1 MEPLAAE
8 DPRVLGGYRL
18 LGRLGAGGMG
28 RVYLGRSAGGR
39 TVAVKAVHAH
49 FAVDDQFRARFRRE
63 IESAR
68 RVGGAWTAPVL
79 DADPDAAV
87 PWIAT
92 GYAAGPSLAQAV
104 ADLGPL
110 AEHSVRALG
119 AGLAE
124 ALAAVHALG
133 LVHRDVKPSNVLL
146 TLDGPLLI
154 DFGIARATEG
164 TASLTSTGV
173 SVGSP
178 GYMAPEQILGKGA
191 AGAADVFSLGAL
203 LAFAATGV
211 SPFSGDSSAA
221 LLYKVVH
228 EEPELGSP
236 LAGDLRELVAGCLAK
251 NPADR
256 PAPEALAAR
265 LAGEGSGGAARLVRA
280 GWLPGP
286 LVERVS
292 RQAVELLNLDAGEGE
307 GVGAAAGAQAGT
319 GAGPAGVSPG
329 GAFGP
334 PDPSYGATGG
344 RSDSSYGAMGGP
356 LDPSYGAASG
366 LVPFESALPAG
377 PPGQAPGAA
386 GLPGVPGRPPVP
398 PLGSPPGSPPGPP
411 PQPASWPVAGGV
423 PSSAATGHGHPA
435 TAGSGHPAT
444 AGHGHP
450 GTAGSGHPG
459 ASDRG
464 HPGTAGAGSHPAGTG
479 TDRPSAAAGIA
490 DLPTGA
496 PPAAAKERRI
506 ALSGAVGGEGRPRRM
521 SCTLVLSVAGAL
533 AVATTAGFV
542 FRLMPGM
549 GGDTDSGAQT
559 GAKPPADGTP
569 TARPTEPGDAGSGRA
584 AVAKPFLGTWT
595 GSVTTAHGIPNGTI
609 TSVIKPGGKG
619 DYVIHT
625 TYDAVLVKCRAKA
638 KLESAT
644 ERRLVLME
652 RPDGKQ
658 GPGCTGNKSRVTY
671 TLGKGG
677 TLGFASQ
684 DDAGG
689 TPKATLTKH

>member
-1 MEPLAAE
+1 MEALAAD

-49 FAVDDQFRARFRRE
+49 FAADDQFRARFRRE

-87 PWIAT
+87 PWVAT
-92 GYAAGPSLAQAV
+92 GYVAGPSLAQAV
-104 ADLGPL
+104 ADFGPL

-154 DFGIARATEG
+154 DFGIARAMAG

-191 AGAADVFSLGAL
+191 AGAADVFSLGAV
-203 LAFAATGV
+203 LAFAATGL

-228 EEPELGSP
+228 EEPELGSR
-236 LAGDLRELVAGCLAK
+236 LTGDLRESVAGALAK

-265 LAGEGSGGAARLVRA
+265 LAGEGSGGAAGLVRA

-292 RQAVELLNLDAGEGE
+292 RQAVELLNLDAGEGTAA
-307 GVGAAAGAQAGT
+307 GGAAGMATGAGT
-319 GAGPAGVSPG
+319 GAGAGGAGVPPGGAGVPPG

-334 PDPSYGATGG
+334 PDPSYGAA
-344 RSDSSYGAMGGP
+344 DSSYGSYGAP
-356 LDPSYGAASG
+356 DPSYGTASG
-366 LVPFESALPAG
+366 LVPFESPLPGGPAG
-377 PPGQAPGAA
+377 PPVQPPGAA
-386 GLPGVPGRPPVP
+386 GLPGR
-398 PLGSPPGSPPGPP
+398 PPGPP
-411 PQPASWPVAGGV
+411 PQPPSWPVAGAAA
-423 PSSAATGHGHPA
+423 SSAAAGHGHPA
-435 TAGSGHPAT
+435 TAGGH
-444 AGHGHP
+444 HP
-450 GTAGSGHPG
+450 S
-459 ASDRG
+459 
-464 HPGTAGAGSHPAGTG
+464 TAGAGHPEAPGP
-479 TDRPSAAAGIA
+479 DRPPAASGIA

-496 PPAAAKERRI
+496 PPAAPEERRI
-506 ALSGAVGGEGRPRRM
+506 ALSAAVGGPGRPRRM

-533 AVATTAGFV
+533 AAATTAGFV
-542 FRLMPGM
+542 FHLMPGG
-549 GGDTDSGAQT
+549 GGDTNSGAQT
-559 GAKPPADGTP
+559 GGKPPAGGAPTP
-569 TARPTEPGDAGSGRA
+569 RPTGPGDAAGPA
-584 AVAKPFLGTWT
+584 AVAKAFLGTWT
-595 GSVTTAHGIPNGTI
+595 GSVTTVHGIPNGTI

-652 RPDGKQ
+652 QPDGKQ

-689 TPKATLTKH
+689 TPKATLTKR

>member
-39 TVAVKAVHAH
+39 TVAVKVVHAH

-87 PWIAT
+87 PWVAT

-191 AGAADVFSLGAL
+191 AGAADVFSLGAV

-236 LAGDLRELVAGCLAK
+236 LVGDLRELVAGCLAK
-251 NPADR
+251 NPRTVPPRRRWR
-256 PAPEALAAR
+256 PVSR
-265 LAGEGSGGAARLVRA
+265 GGSGGAAGLVRA

-292 RQAVELLNLDAGEGE
+292 RQAVELLNLDAGEGAE
-307 GVGAAAGAQAGT
+307 AGAPAGT

-329 GAFGP
+329 C
-334 PDPSYGATGG
+334 G
-344 RSDSSYGAMGGP
+344 R
-356 LDPSYGAASG
+356 
-366 LVPFESALPAG
+366 VR
-377 PPGQAPGAA
+377 AA
-386 GLPGVPGRPPVP
+386 GSLVR
-398 PLGSPPGSPPGPP
+398 
-411 PQPASWPVAGGV
+411 GGV
-423 PSSAATGHGHPA
+423 
-435 TAGSGHPAT
+435 
-444 AGHGHP
+444 
-450 GTAGSGHPG
+450 
-459 ASDRG
+459 R
-464 HPGTAGAGSHPAGTG
+464 AGAV
-479 TDRPSAAAGIA
+479 R
-490 DLPTGA
+490 
-496 PPAAAKERRI
+496 ER
-506 ALSGAVGGEGRPRRM
+506 A
-521 SCTLVLSVAGAL
+521 
-533 AVATTAGFV
+533 
-542 FRLMPGM
+542 
-549 GGDTDSGAQT
+549 
-559 GAKPPADGTP
+559 
-569 TARPTEPGDAGSGRA
+569 SGRA
-584 AVAKPFLGTWT
+584 ARSGAGR
-595 GSVTTAHGIPNGTI
+595 
-609 TSVIKPGGKG
+609 GGLPRRPRRPWPP
-619 DYVIHT
+619 T
-625 TYDAVLVKCRAKA
+625 RSSARLSTRS
-638 KLESAT
+638 SAT
-644 ERRLVLME
+644 AGVL
-652 RPDGKQ
+652 
-658 GPGCTGNKSRVTY
+658 
-671 TLGKGG
+671 
-677 TLGFASQ
+677 
-684 DDAGG
+684 AGG
-689 TPKATLTKH
+689 RRGAVVRGKRLRPPCDGRQRSPRGGW

>member
-1 MEPLAAE
+1 MEPLSPD
-8 DPRVLGGYRL
+8 DPRALGGYRL

-49 FAVDDQFRARFRRE
+49 FAADEQFRARFRRE

-68 RVGGAWTAPVL
+68 RVGGDWTVPVL

-104 ADLGPL
+104 AGTGPL
-110 AEHSVRALG
+110 AGHTVRALG

-178 GYMAPEQILGKGA
+178 GYMAPEQILGNGA
-191 AGAADVFSLGAL
+191 AGAADVFSLGAV

-211 SPFSGDSSAA
+211 SPFPGDSSAA

-228 EEPELGSP
+228 EEPVLGP
-236 LAGDLRELVAGCLAK
+236 QLDGALRESVVACLAK

-256 PAPEALAAR
+256 PAPGELAAR
-265 LAGEGSGGAARLVRA
+265 LAGEGSGGALGLVRA

-286 LVERVS
+286 LVEQVS
-292 RQAVELLNLDAGEGE
+292 RQAVELLNLEGGEDSAR
-307 GVGAAAGAQAGT
+307 AAN
-319 GAGPAGVSPG
+319 GPAGSAPA

-334 PDPSYGATGG
+334 PD
-344 RSDSSYGAMGGP
+344 SSYGVV
-356 LDPSYGAASG
+356 SG
-366 LVPFESALPAG
+366 LVPFDSTASDGAPATRTS
-377 PPGQAPGAA
+377 
-386 GLPGVPGRPPVP
+386 GVPAQ
-398 PLGSPPGSPPGPP
+398 PPGPP
-411 PQPASWPVAGGV
+411 APVAPWPVAGGT
-423 PSSAATGHGHPA
+423 PSPTGAGTGRSATGGQRA
-435 TAGSGHPAT
+435 AA
-444 AGHGHP
+444 
-450 GTAGSGHPG
+450 
-459 ASDRG
+459 
-464 HPGTAGAGSHPAGTG
+464 TG
-479 TDRPSAAAGIA
+479 TDRSPVVGLA

-496 PPAAAKERRI
+496 AAPKERRL
-506 ALSGAVGGEGRPRRM
+506 ALSGALGGGRDRPRRL
-521 SCTLVLSVAGAL
+521 SCTLVLSAAGAL
-533 AVATTAGFV
+533 AAATTAGFV
-542 FRLMPGM
+542 FHLLPGA
-549 GGDTDSGAQT
+549 GGGAQT
-559 GAKPPADGTP
+559 GARPPADG
-569 TARPTEPGDAGSGRA
+569 RPTNRPSGPG
-584 AVAKPFLGTWT
+584 AVATPFLGTWT
-595 GSVTTAHGIPNGTI
+595 GSVTTSHGIPNGTI
-609 TSVIKPGGKG
+609 TSVIKEGGTG
-619 DYVIHT
+619 EFVIHT

-638 KLESAT
+638 RLESAT
-644 ERRLVLME
+644 GKRLVLME

-658 GPGCTGNKSRVTY
+658 GPGCTGNQSRVTY
-671 TLGKGG
+671 TLGPGG
-677 TLGFASQ
+677 RLAFVSD

-689 TPKATLTKH
+689 TPRATLTKR